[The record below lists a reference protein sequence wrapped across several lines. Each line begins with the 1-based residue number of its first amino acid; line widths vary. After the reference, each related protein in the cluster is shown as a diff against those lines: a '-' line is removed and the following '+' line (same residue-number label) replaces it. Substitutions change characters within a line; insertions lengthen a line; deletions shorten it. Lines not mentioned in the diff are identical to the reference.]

1 MSVRRHPIALLA
13 LAAVAVAWT
22 VLATDGSPT
31 GLISVA
37 PVLLLLGPL
46 LLQRYPGE
54 RGIARLRAARSR
66 AVRRARPADA
76 AVPATPGVA
85 RVRGGMLLARRLAVR
100 PPPAL
105 PAHA

>member
-1 MSVRRHPIALLA
+1 MPVRRHPIALLA

-22 VLATDGSPT
+22 VLATVGSPT

-66 AVRRARPADA
+66 PVRHARPADA
-76 AVPATPGVA
+76 EIPATPKVA
-85 RVRGGMLLARRLAVR
+85 GVRGGLLLARRLAVR
-100 PPPAL
+100 PPPAR